1 MKLHGN
7 AALSLNRRRLLCSRV
22 LEQGWSLTSAAA
34 AAEVSMRC
42 ARKWVGRYRSDGELG
57 LLDRSSAPGSIPHR
71 TSEERVAAIVALR
84 RLRFT
89 GPEIAETLAMPL
101 STVSGILTRIGMGKL
116 GRIGLEPAVRYERE
130 RPGELIHIDIKK
142 LGRIQGGAGHRIAG
156 HQHFNSRKRD
166 AAGVYRHSVG
176 WECVHI
182 AIDDATRLAYAE
194 VLADEKATTAVAFLR
209 RAIAFYR
216 RHGITVEQL
225 ITDNGSAYVSI
236 AHAAACR
243 LLGIRHLRTRPYRPQ
258 TNGKAE
264 RFIRT
269 LLGGWAYGAIY
280 RSSNERTNALDGWL
294 WHYNHQRRHS
304 ALGHKPPIA
313 RLNERT
319 NLLSTYI

>member
-1 MKLHGN
+1 M
-7 AALSLNRRRLLCSRV
+7 A
-22 LEQGWSLTSAAA
+22 
-34 AAEVSMRC
+34 
-42 ARKWVGRYRSDGELG
+42 
-57 LLDRSSAPGSIPHR
+57 
-71 TSEERVAAIVALR
+71 
-84 RLRFT
+84 
-89 GPEIAETLAMPL
+89 L

-130 RPGELIHIDIKK
+130 RPGELIHIDVKK
-142 LGRIQGGAGHRIAG
+142 LGRIQGGAGHRVG
-156 HQHFNSRKRD
+156 
-166 AAGVYRHSVG
+166 AASAATTSNAATPPASPRRMVG

-194 VLADEKATTAVAFLR
+194 VLPDEKATTAVAFLR

-225 ITDNGSAYVSI
+225 ITDNGSPYVSF

-280 RSSNERTNALDGWL
+280 RNSSERTRALDGWL

-304 ALGHKPPIA
+304 ALSHKPPIA

-319 NLLSTYI
+319 NLLSTYS